1 MTETLTIIAML
12 KAKAGQQ
19 ENLKA
24 ALKALV
30 APSRLEPGCLDY
42 TLFQLKQEPDRF
54 YVRESWRGVCD
65 TDGRAAGGAAEAGA
79 AGRSGP
85 LMMNIIDAASR
96 RYATKA
102 FDASKKIAAE
112 DVDKIKNLLRL
123 SPSSTNSQPWHFM
136 LASSDEGKA
145 RIAKATTG
153 PYAANEPKVL
163 NASHVVVFCA
173 KTVYDDAHLQTLLQK
188 EQEDGRFATE
198 QAKEGQH
205 KGRSFYAN
213 KHRFDLKDAQ
223 HWMEKQVYLNLGTLL
238 LGVSTLNID
247 AVPIEGF
254 DAAALDAEFG
264 LREKGLTS
272 VVMVALGYRSVE
284 DFNAGLPKSRLDFSQ
299 ILTEI

>member
-1 MTETLTIIAML
+1 
-12 KAKAGQQ
+12 
-19 ENLKA
+19 
-24 ALKALV
+24 
-30 APSRLEPGCLDY
+30 
-42 TLFQLKQEPDRF
+42 
-54 YVRESWRGVCD
+54 
-65 TDGRAAGGAAEAGA
+65 
-79 AGRSGP
+79 
-85 LMMNIIDAASR
+85 MNIIDAASR

-102 FDASKKIAAE
+102 FDAAKKIAAE

-123 SPSSTNSQPWHFM
+123 SPSSTNSQPWHFI
-136 LASSDEGKA
+136 LASTDEGKA

-153 PYAANEPKVL
+153 PYAANQPKVL
-163 NASHVVVFCA
+163 DASHVVVFCA
-173 KTVYDDAHLQTLLQK
+173 KTTYDDAHLHTLLQK

-254 DAAALDAEFG
+254 DAAVLDEEFG

-284 DFNAGLPKSRLDFSQ
+284 DFNARLPKSRLDFSQ